1 MNIGRTAFCA
11 VLAAATQPAIAGAA
25 TSAGTICGL
34 PADRAA
40 VEAAVVD
47 RFRQQ
52 SAHPLD
58 ATYIMHLIALRGWA
72 RVDIEFKGEFTE
84 WFALTHGHWTFQKLT
99 VYRPSDNPPA
109 SLPPA
114 IARQLNVV
122 DRANVCPGPH
132 FKNHPSGP

>member
-1 MNIGRTAFCA
+1 M
-11 VLAAATQPAIAGAA
+11 AGAA
-25 TSAGTICGL
+25 TSSSTVCGL

-47 RFRQQ
+47 RFHRQAQ
-52 SAHPLD
+52 HTLD
-58 ATYIMHLIALRGWA
+58 ATSILHLIALRGWA

-84 WFALTHGHWTFQKLT
+84 WFALTHGRWTFRKVT
-99 VYRPSDNPPA
+99 VYRPSDNPPP

-114 IARQLNVV
+114 IALKLNVV
-122 DRANVCPGPH
+122 DHAGVCPGPH